1 MKSLERIKELIGK
14 GTDIDIPSVKNV
26 DRVLDEVK
34 KVIENS
40 KKIRKVLNKLKD
52 IGIKSII
59 RVNYENKKIRI
70 YGRQFLL
77 LVQEGREV
85 SIKRNKREVEG
96 SLEMDSVKIIG
107 NLDRKLARRIIK
119 EEHQF
124 EFHNSELKAKNLKE
138 FQKALKK
145 VPIDSI
151 EHHYER
157 GDIRRWLGRILGRGD
172 FVNKIDNLN
181 ENLKGGELRNSLL
194 EIIK

>member
-1 MKSLERIKELIGK
+1 MRSLERIKELIGE

-26 DRVLDEVK
+26 DKALDKTK
-34 KVIENS
+34 KVIENA
-40 KKIRKVLNKLKD
+40 KKIRKVLNKLKK

-77 LVQEGREV
+77 LVQEGHEV
-85 SIKRNKREVEG
+85 SINRDKREIEG
-96 SLEMDSVKIIG
+96 SLEIDSVEIIG
-107 NLDRKLARRIIK
+107 NLDRKLAKRIIK

-124 EFHNSELKAKNLKE
+124 EFHNSELKTKNLKE

-145 VPIDSI
+145 APMDSI
-151 EHHYER
+151 QHHYER

-172 FVNKIDNLN
+172 LVNKIDNLN
-181 ENLKGGELRNSLL
+181 ENLKDEELRNSLL